1 MPFGIYFHIPYCLS
15 KCRYC
20 DFYSR
25 PASRQVPEEYVQ
37 ALLDRLAQF
46 PRDRAHTVYFGGGTP
61 SLLSPGQLERL
72 IKAAD
77 PLDGAEITLEA
88 NPETLTL
95 DLLRD
100 FRAAGANR
108 LSLGVQTASDQSLRT
123 LGRPHTARESRL
135 AFEMARAAGFD
146 NISGDIMLALPGYS
160 RAEFDDT
167 LALIKGGGA
176 RHISAYL
183 LKIEPGTPF
192 GRRPPAGL
200 PDEDEAA
207 DFYLYAVEQLEN
219 AGYRQYEISNFAK
232 PGWQSSHNMIYWN
245 CHDYLG
251 LGPAAHSCIDG
262 VRYAFGPDTDAFIA
276 GAPWEVTGD
285 CTWEDYVML
294 QLRLRT
300 GLDLGLLRKKFGMEF
315 SPAKLAFLEKCE
327 KNGFLILEQD
337 RVRLLPRG
345 LLVEN
350 AILGELL
357 D

>member
-135 AFEMARAAGFD
+135 AF
-146 NISGDIMLALPGYS
+146 
-160 RAEFDDT
+160 
-167 LALIKGGGA
+167 
-176 RHISAYL
+176 
-183 LKIEPGTPF
+183 
-192 GRRPPAGL
+192 
-200 PDEDEAA
+200 
-207 DFYLYAVEQLEN
+207 
-219 AGYRQYEISNFAK
+219 
-232 PGWQSSHNMIYWN
+232 
-245 CHDYLG
+245 
-251 LGPAAHSCIDG
+251 
-262 VRYAFGPDTDAFIA
+262 
-276 GAPWEVTGD
+276 
-285 CTWEDYVML
+285 
-294 QLRLRT
+294 
-300 GLDLGLLRKKFGMEF
+300 
-315 SPAKLAFLEKCE
+315 
-327 KNGFLILEQD
+327 
-337 RVRLLPRG
+337 
-345 LLVEN
+345 
-350 AILGELL
+350 
-357 D
+357 